1 MPVDFH
7 KPLIG
12 QRHFASPL
20 PLGEVGLSGPGEGC
34 SGRPAENCVSSGVY
48 RLPSPAAET
57 ATSPREIGGF
67 ARSGAVQPSSRV
79 NGNHSALRRLLTI
92 VAASLLIIVT
102 ASTVNAQTG
111 LVPRGRSVTDE
122 QHFAIQPP
130 APAPATAQAPEL
142 QMPFGVNPDQMLSP
156 EGLTPTL
163 KIMILMTLLS
173 LAPSILIMTTSFI
186 RFVIVFGLLRQALG
200 TQQLPPTQVITSL
213 SLFMTMFVMMPV
225 WQQAYDEGLAPY
237 IDKQPIPN
245 LQPGESVQMRVF
257 ENTLQ
262 PLRRFMISQISAAGG
277 DDVVLMLVDYRRPDP
292 NTSAG
297 RAWTEPENLEDVD
310 SSILVTAFMLTELKT
325 AFLIGFQI
333 FLPFLIVDLVVAT
346 ILTGMG
352 MMMLPPTLISL
363 PFKVLLF
370 VLIDG
375 WTLTVAMLLQ
385 SVTAATG

>member
-1 MPVDFH
+1 VPADCQFNRMRLDAPSRGTVRQD
-7 KPLIG
+7 
-12 QRHFASPL
+12 AS
-20 PLGEVGLSGPGEGC
+20 
-34 SGRPAENCVSSGVY
+34 NVSI
-48 RLPSPAAET
+48 RLA
-57 ATSPREIGGF
+57 
-67 ARSGAVQPSSRV
+67 SRV
-79 NGNHSALRRLLTI
+79 LKVATAIMLLA
-92 VAASLLIIVT
+92 VS
-102 ASTVNAQTG
+102 ASTVEAQSG
-111 LVPRGRSVTDE
+111 GIPRGRSVTDQ
-122 QHFAIQPP
+122 QHFAID
-130 APAPATAQAPEL
+130 APAPVAAPAQAPEL
-142 QMPFGVNPDQMLSP
+142 QMPFGMNPDQMLSP

-163 KIMILMTLLS
+163 KIMVLMTLLS

-237 IDKQPIPN
+237 IDKQPIAN
-245 LQPGESVQMRVF
+245 LQPGENVQMRVF
-257 ENTLQ
+257 ENTIQ
-262 PLRRFMISQISAAGG
+262 PLRRFMIHQISAANG

-292 NTSAG
+292 ATSAG
-297 RAWTEPENLEDVD
+297 RAWKEPENLEDVE
-310 SSILVTAFMLTELKT
+310 SSILVTAFMLTELKA

-375 WTLTVAMLLQ
+375 WTLTVAMLLE